1 MTQKKTDQKQSITN
15 RLQLK
20 KEKPYSQ
27 KTAPIKMI
35 KHPIT
40 KIVIGGLVVY
50 GLLISSTYFI
60 NGYASFIKATRN
72 LKSARKG

>member
-1 MTQKKTDQKQSITN
+1 
-15 RLQLK
+15 
-20 KEKPYSQ
+20 
-27 KTAPIKMI
+27 MI

-60 NGYASFIKATRN
+60 NGYADFIKATRN